1 MEFFQRLLNA
11 YKKADKQAGGWLP
24 GGGTASPLTRAK
36 QEGERN
42 MANQIRQQ
50 SQQYVGQPGRLAGRG
65 QLSNVVRATTQ
76 AGTNPVSVALGDPKA
91 VEKVSQYY
99 AQYPEMQNEFDLNTN
114 MFLRYLSGTG
124 ADGLKIAPV
133 QKLEPGVYPEHM
145 VYLKSAGL
153 CGQSDLVE
161 VVNGRVNIIDYK
173 TNNEIKTES
182 FKDWEGISEKLMSP
196 VNNLDDCNF
205 NHYSL
210 QLSIYMYIILKHNP
224 KLQPGKMYIH
234 HVLFDIEGVDEFGY
248 PITKYDHNNDPVV
261 KEVIP
266 MEIPYLK
273 DEVISI
279 INWLHDNRDNIKK
292 K

>member
-1 MEFFQRLLNA
+1 MSIVFNA
-11 YKKADKQAGGWLP
+11 ADHSYKSIEADEIKWISVTSLVSNFKKPFDAKAVAARVTKSKRSKWYGIAPEKILEIWD
-24 GGGTASPLTRAK
+24 S
-36 QEGERN
+36 E
-42 MANQIRQQ
+42 AN
-50 SQQYVGQPGRLAGRG
+50 
-65 QLSNVVRATTQ
+65 RATTL
-76 AGTNPVSVALGDPKA
+76 GTYYHNQREADLCSFASIERDGVTVPVITP
-91 VEKVSQYY
+91 VE
-99 AQYPEMQNEFDLNTN
+99 EI
-114 MFLRYLSGTG
+114 
-124 ADGLKIAPV
+124 DGLKQAPS
-133 QKLEPGVYPEHM
+133 QRLDPGVYPEHM
-145 VYLKSAGL
+145 VFLKSAGI

-161 VVNGRVNIIDYK
+161 VVNGCVNITDYK
-173 TNNEIKTES
+173 TNKEIKTES
-182 FKDWEGISEKLMSP
+182 FKDWEGISEKLLSP